1 MCSCHHCNNTLTND
15 DLWLLFQ
22 MHHFDVLQM
31 ADHFKEFRRNPPLL
45 EHFGALSTIDV
56 ESIRAKVTRKY
67 EAFKKS
73 NPPAQLTTNMVN
85 WQNFSLEAA
94 YRPHLGHFF
103 WARHFKAGD
112 AIQVAFK
119 KAQNIRA
126 IYIVTGFDKDEE
138 RAGNDRLVQGELL
151 ASAHQDCSS
160 WSLVTRQVDQWGKIA
175 ANLTLP
181 KIHCLQVKVFKG
193 TSDWLVI
200 RLIRVMLMYSH

>member
-1 MCSCHHCNNTLTND
+1 MKRRQTKTSREPFIGSRLKDLPDFLWVFGHHILLRPTTHTTRITDLNNVKP
-15 DLWLLFQ
+15 FSS
-22 MHHFDVLQM
+22 FDVNQ
-31 ADHFKEFRRNPPLL
+31 RQSN
-45 EHFGALSTIDV
+45 
-56 ESIRAKVTRKY
+56 RKY

-73 NPPAQLTTNMVN
+73 NPPAQLTTNMVS
-85 WQNFSLEAA
+85 WQNFSLDAA

-103 WARHFKAGD
+103 WARHFKSGD

-151 ASAHQDCSS
+151 ASANQDCSS

-175 ANLTLP
+175 ANLTMP